1 MDESDKTALIIAGTG
16 AVVAGLGA
24 LTGHLEAGE
33 SIFMAAIAAVVGGL
47 SYYQAHRTRTA

>member
-1 MDESDKTALIIAGTG
+1 MDESDKTALLIAGSG

-33 SIFMAAIAAVVGGL
+33 SIFSASIAAIIGGL
-47 SYYQAHRTRTA
+47 TYYQAHKSRTA

>member
-1 MDESDKTALIIAGTG
+1 MDESDKTALIIAGSG

-33 SIFMAAIAAVVGGL
+33 SIFMAAIAALVGGL
-47 SYYQAHRTRTA
+47 SYYQAHVSRKA